1 MPSPLNLRA
10 RLRSL
15 FGKGSV
21 PQVIT
26 SDEDALKEFSD
37 ELTKAMHLL
46 AGGREECK
54 KIYKWM
60 KDNPEIDEVFAH
72 TTKRSELS
80 FLIQETS
87 FARVIRRYEK
97 ELGLEPRVLGNQ
109 EIQNVLDGGRHIR
122 AIRKE
127 AGSDE
132 IHFAYTMGN
141 STRDRIIPELLCF
154 FPGAKTCGT
163 VLNSV
168 STCLIDGKITAPR
181 SGEIRE
187 IYGVLGNRGQIPIRL
202 RLVEEDT
209 LDYSYEHWTTG
220 IPKSDKYPLILV
232 DIPDVG
238 GYFACEDE
246 CDDQIKAVF
255 PQELLSDEVT
265 SVVRLETNANELP
278 LTPDGP
284 SRCIEYLRE
293 LMDSDEKERLTRGT
307 WMVLAVMEDWM
318 NPESWDESD
327 EEIIK
332 DNFSLLKDCSYL
344 KGLREWVAE
353 RLDQGNSSSDINE
366 EWLIAPVDDYIFE
379 SQDELLNQVQW
390 ELICILVNDT
400 LEAVTSKTKLDEMLQ
415 RADAFKAI
423 REDND

>member
-1 MPSPLNLRA
+1 MASPLNLRA

-26 SDEDALKEFSD
+26 SDEQALEVFGD
-37 ELTKAMHLL
+37 ELTKAWHLL

-54 KIYKWM
+54 TIFKWM
-60 KDNPEIDEVFAH
+60 KENPEIDEVFAH
-72 TTKRSELS
+72 TRKRSELS
-80 FLIQETS
+80 YLIQETS

-97 ELGLEPRVLGNQ
+97 ELGLEPRVLGNP
-109 EIQNVLDGGRHIR
+109 EIQDILDNDRHIR

-154 FPGAKTCGT
+154 YPGAQTCGT

-168 STCLIDGKITAPR
+168 SRYLIDGEITAPR
-181 SGEIRE
+181 QGEILE

-202 RLVEEDT
+202 RLIEGDT
-209 LDYSYEHWTTG
+209 LDYSHKNWTTG
-220 IPKSDKYPLILV
+220 IPKSDKYPLMLV

-238 GYFACEDE
+238 GYFAFEDE
-246 CDDQIKAVF
+246 CDDRIKAVF

-293 LMDSDEKERLTRGT
+293 LMDSDEDKRLTRGT

-318 NPESWDESD
+318 NPDSWDESD

-379 SQDELLNQVQW
+379 SQDELLSQIQW
-390 ELICILVNDT
+390 ELICVLVNDT

-423 REDND
+423 REP